1 MLIVMESHATEEQI
15 RAVCERV
22 ESLGLKAATTA
33 RVIARE
39 NSRADRTVVVSFRQP
54 DSPGACLGWK
64 QQIPVKLPSSY
75 H

>member
-39 NSRADRTVVVSFRQP
+39 NSRADRTVVVSSDNPTPQEPAWVGSNKSR
-54 DSPGACLGWK
+54 
-64 QQIPVKLPSSY
+64 
-75 H
+75 